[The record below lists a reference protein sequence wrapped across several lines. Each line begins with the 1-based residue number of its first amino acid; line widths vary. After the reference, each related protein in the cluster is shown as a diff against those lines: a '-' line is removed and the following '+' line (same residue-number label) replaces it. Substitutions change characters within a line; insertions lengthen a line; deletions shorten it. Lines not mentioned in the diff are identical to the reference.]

1 MKQYLKMAEEPE
13 IVEVSAGIRQII
25 IETDGL
31 NIKLVKTECSQ
42 LELKEICREI
52 IDKLTV
58 K

>member
-1 MKQYLKMAEEPE
+1 MAEEVE
-13 IVEVSAGIRQII
+13 IVEASAGTRQII

-52 IDKLTV
+52 IDKLSV